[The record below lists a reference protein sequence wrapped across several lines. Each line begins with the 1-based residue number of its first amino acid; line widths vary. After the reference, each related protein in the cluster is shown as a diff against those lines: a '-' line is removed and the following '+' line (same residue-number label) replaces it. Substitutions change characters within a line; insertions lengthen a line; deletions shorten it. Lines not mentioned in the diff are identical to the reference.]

1 MLTGNLNALFA
12 AVVLFVGGHFLLSSL
27 PLRVPIEKALGAK
40 GFRAL
45 YSLIAGAALVWSA
58 VAYGD
63 APFVPVWD
71 PPVFL
76 RWVAAIVMPFA
87 FILAVCGLTTRSPT
101 AVGGEE
107 YASNTPEDPAPGIL
121 KITRHP
127 FLWGT
132 GIWAVAHLLVNGDAA
147 SMILMG
153 GIAIL
158 SFGGMAHIDQ
168 RRAARL
174 GGAWGPIQ
182 LTTSILPFHAVATGR
197 THMDWKGIGWLRP
210 AAGILAYAVFMHAH
224 VWLFG
229 VSPLPV

>member
-1 MLTGNLNALFA
+1 MLTGDLNSLFA
-12 AVVLFVGGHFLLSSL
+12 AVVLFVGGHFLLSSM
-27 PLRVPIEKALGAK
+27 PLRAPLEKALGLG

-45 YSLIAGAALVWSA
+45 YSVVAVAALVWAASA
-58 VAYGD
+58 YAN
-63 APFVPVWD
+63 APYVQVWT
-71 PPVFL
+71 PPLAL
-76 RWVAAIVMPFA
+76 RWLPVAIMPFA

-127 FLWGT
+127 FLWGA
-132 GIWAVAHLLVNGDAA
+132 GLWALSHLLVNGDAA
-147 SMILMG
+147 SIILMG

-158 SFGGMAHIDQ
+158 SFGGMLHIDQ

-182 LTTSILPFHAVATGR
+182 LTTSLVPFHALATRR

-210 AAGILAYAVFMHAH
+210 AAGVLAYLVFMHAH